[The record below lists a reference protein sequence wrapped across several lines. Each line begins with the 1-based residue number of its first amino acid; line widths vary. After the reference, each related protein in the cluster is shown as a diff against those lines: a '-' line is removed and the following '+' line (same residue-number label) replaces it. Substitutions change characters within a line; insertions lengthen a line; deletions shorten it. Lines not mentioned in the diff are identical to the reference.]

1 MSREPIHPMQH
12 QSQLPEERE
21 PPHRQLAERGR
32 LLETVVN
39 AASAVNKVL
48 MENCG
53 LCTVYCDQQVKYED
67 WVQHQYHVSTSS
79 MNHLFQ
85 NMNTNTPSQ
94 NDEIKQYQEFLFDE
108 ESVLESVASR
118 DTDEQ

>member
-1 MSREPIHPMQH
+1 MLKEPIYPMQ
-12 QSQLPEERE
+12 QQDNSAESP
-21 PPHRQLAERGR
+21 RQLSSRVS

-67 WVQHQYHVSTSS
+67 WIQHQYHVSTSS
-79 MNHLFQ
+79 MNHLLQ
-85 NMNTNTPSQ
+85 NMNPNTHFE
-94 NDEIKQYQEFLFDE
+94 DEIKQYQEFLFDE

-118 DTDEQ
+118 DTDE

>member
-1 MSREPIHPMQH
+1 MSREPIHPMH
-12 QSQLPEERE
+12 QQGSQAEEIQR
-21 PPHRQLAERGR
+21 HIAGRAR

-79 MNHLFQ
+79 MNHLLQ
-85 NMNTNTPSQ
+85 KMNPNQ
-94 NDEIKQYQEFLFDE
+94 LQDDEIKQYQEFLFDE

-118 DTDEQ
+118 DIDE

>member
-1 MSREPIHPMQH
+1 MEEQQQLQH
-12 QSQLPEERE
+12 QQQGDNSAAPN
-21 PPHRQLAERGR
+21 RQLTERGR
-32 LLETVVN
+32 IMDTVVS

-85 NMNTNTPSQ
+85 KVNPSTPNE
-94 NDEIKQYQEFLFDE
+94 NDEIKQYQDFLFDE
-108 ESVLESVASR
+108 ESVLDSVASR
-118 DTDEQ
+118 DADEQ

>member
-1 MSREPIHPMQH
+1 MSREPIHPMQ
-12 QSQLPEERE
+12 QQESQPGDHE
-21 PPHRQLAERGR
+21 PHRQLAEKGR

-53 LCTVYCDQQVKYED
+53 LCTVYCDQQVQYED

-85 NMNTNTPSQ
+85 KVNPNTPSQ

-118 DTDEQ
+118 DADEQ